1 MLRPLCGK
9 TQFQQQEQFQN
20 ALSELT
26 AQRRD
31 RACFSD
37 LEAVIRKQEIK
48 NEGHCADAYG
58 TPVRR

>member
-1 MLRPLCGK
+1 VQAVYCDVAAALRH
-9 TQFQQQEQFQN
+9 EQFQN

-31 RACFSD
+31 RACFLD